1 MQIAITVICCLMP
14 CIGMVLGLLM
24 LSKGKKKIQGT
35 AKPGSLPGNVQLS
48 FGRVILGIALVELV
62 LTLAVLFLAPVTGTK
77 PRLIMTILLV
87 TVQYITAMVLIFVLN
102 ARMPHS
108 TRKSQEKDETQE
120 SASHTDE
127 KE

>member
-24 LSKGKKKIQGT
+24 LSKGKKKIKGI

-62 LTLAVLFLAPVTGTK
+62 LTLAVLFLAPVTCTK

-108 TRKSQEKDETQE
+108 TRKSPEKDETQE
-120 SASHTDE
+120 RASHTDE